1 MSRQFEFLRRV
12 VAVVDG
18 SAPQK
23 EAPLHGLR
31 VRGLIY
37 IAFCEEV
44 MIKHPH
50 APVYPQCPY
59 LYGMMIYSEVG

>member
-1 MSRQFEFLRRV
+1 MSGQFEFLRRV

-18 SAPQK
+18 SASQK

-31 VRGLIY
+31 VRGLDL
-37 IAFCEEV
+37 IAFCDEV

-50 APVYPQCPY
+50 APVYSQGPY
-59 LYGMMIYSEVG
+59 LYGMMIYSEAG